1 MNRPTTAMLLIS
13 ILLLPALLSAAPLP
27 VNLGVPFALGP
38 GQSAEVIGGDLYFV
52 FTEIL
57 ADSRCPMDVVCVW
70 EGDAEAAVVGDLP
83 GEIQI
88 NCVLHTSAMF
98 TQSCDM
104 GTYRVFRSTSTQTAN
119 TPVLSYQVPNDVCH
133 EDTASRVLV
142 PAEEVIPNPLEGF
155 HGPTLANPERT
166 WTIEGGDRIQ

>member
-1 MNRPTTAMLLIS
+1 MNRLTTA
-13 ILLLPALLSAAPLP
+13 ILLTAILVLPALLSAAPLP

-38 GQSAEVIGGDLYFV
+38 GQSAEVIGGNLYFV

-57 ADSRCPMDVVCVW
+57 SDSRCPEGAICVW

-98 TQSCDM
+98 SQSCDM
-104 GTYRVFRSTSTQTAN
+104 GSYRVFLLWVEPHPVIN
-119 TPVLSYQVPNDVCH
+119 TPPIDPADYIAHFMITGPIDV
-133 EDTASRVLV
+133 
-142 PAEEVIPNPLEGF
+142 EEKAWGSIKALY
-155 HGPTLANPERT
+155 R
-166 WTIEGGDRIQ
+166 

>member
-1 MNRPTTAMLLIS
+1 MNRPTTAILVTS
-13 ILLLPALLSAAPLP
+13 ILVLPALLSASPLP

-38 GQSAEVIGGDLYFV
+38 GQSAEVIGGTLYFV

-57 ADSRCPMDVVCVW
+57 SDSRCPEGAICVW

-98 TQSCDM
+98 SQSCDM
-104 GTYRVFRSTSTQTAN
+104 GPYRVFLLWVEPY
-119 TPVLSYQVPNDVCH
+119 PVLGEPPIDPAAYIAHFMITGPVDV
-133 EDTASRVLV
+133 
-142 PAEEVIPNPLEGF
+142 EEKAWGSIKALY
-155 HGPTLANPERT
+155 H
-166 WTIEGGDRIQ
+166 